1 MTKKTTQIHCVR
13 KRPKWF

>member
-1 MTKKTTQIHCVR
+1 MAKKTTQIHCVR